1 MGAVSKSKD
10 GKANTFDLSQ
20 LFLCFRS
27 VISDFQT
34 STVVEVCLNKLITI
48 NRSGTNL
55 NLTLPSN
62 TNRSSK
68 ISNKMNTRLADTL
81 DRFWFFVYIWLTR
94 GSVSELG
101 SMAVLVLN
109 WCQLFISLKA
119 SGQSFIEKDCN

>member
-81 DRFWFFVYIWLTR
+81 DRFWFFVYIWLRR

-101 SMAVLVLN
+101 SMPVLVLN